1 MEKFTSKITR
11 AKCPAQLIYNRF
23 ESLEGL
29 SSILHHEKIDHVEA
43 SRDECQIAVKGI
55 GPIGVKVDG
64 REPFKTLKYT
74 STNGKPI
81 AFTVWLQLVEVSSQ
95 DTRIRLT
102 LHADIPL
109 VLRFMLKKKLQ
120 SGLDQAADQ
129 IASAFSF

>member
-1 MEKFTSKITR
+1 M
-11 AKCPAQLIYNRF
+11 
-23 ESLEGL
+23 
-29 SSILHHEKIDHVEA
+29 
-43 SRDECQIAVKGI
+43 KGI
-55 GPIGVKVDG
+55 GPIGVKVDA